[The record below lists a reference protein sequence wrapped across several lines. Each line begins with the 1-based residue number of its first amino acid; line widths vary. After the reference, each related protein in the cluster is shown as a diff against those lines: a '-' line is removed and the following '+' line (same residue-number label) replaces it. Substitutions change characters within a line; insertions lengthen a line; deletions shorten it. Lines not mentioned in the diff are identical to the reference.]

1 MGVFLFSGCSS
12 RDSPGPAGWP
22 RVQTF
27 LWQDLGAAGHL
38 YPLVAA
44 QFSSPVLGLPG
55 RSELP
60 TASREILQVE
70 SASVAEATNP
80 LCSQGGAGD
89 WGRHGRE
96 RL

>member
-1 MGVFLFSGCSS
+1 MGVVLFSGCSS

-38 YPLVAA
+38 YPLASA
-44 QFSSPVLGLPG
+44 QFSSSVFGLLGHSGLPTT
-55 RSELP
+55 SLE
-60 TASREILQVE
+60 TLQVE
-70 SASVAEATNP
+70 SVSVAEATNP
-80 LCSQGGAGD
+80 LCSRGGAGD
-89 WGRHGRE
+89 WGKHGRE